1 MLELTR
7 FYCIRYIHI
16 KHISDQD
23 EGLDALSSV
32 LQRQKQMAIDIGN
45 EVDHQ
50 DGKEFSFN
58 FIIILII

>member
-1 MLELTR
+1 M
-7 FYCIRYIHI
+7 IVYIQC
-16 KHISDQD
+16 ISDQD

-50 DGKEFSFN
+50 DGKEFSS
-58 FIIILII
+58 IIIIFACFCAI